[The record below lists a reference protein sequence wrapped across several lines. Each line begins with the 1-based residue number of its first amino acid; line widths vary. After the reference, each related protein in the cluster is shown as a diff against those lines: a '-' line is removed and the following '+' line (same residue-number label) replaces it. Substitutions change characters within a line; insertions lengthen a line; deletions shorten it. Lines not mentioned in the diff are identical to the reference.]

1 MRLAL
6 IVFLSSVAAFGQSKQ
21 ERGKQIVDEALAA
34 LGGPK
39 YLAMRDRVE
48 FGRAYSF
55 YREEL
60 SGLSVATIYV
70 RYDTPT
76 GPASSDHLLVRER
89 QSFGKDEKSG
99 AVLFAEGRGYEVTF
113 RGARLLPQ
121 ERYERYE
128 STMLNNI
135 FYILRMRLNEPGM
148 IFEYQ
153 GREIIDNTPAY
164 KVDITDAE
172 NRMVSV
178 YFNHLTKLPLRQI
191 YVRRDPKAGD
201 RFEELTIFGKYQDA
215 GNGVLWPMDVQRLRN
230 GERIFQMYAEE
241 VQVNTNLDDKL
252 FTLPSGIKM
261 LKPLK

>member
-6 IVFLSSVAAFGQSKQ
+6 VVFLTGVAAFGQSKQ

-39 YLAMRDRVE
+39 FLAMRDRVE
-48 FGRAYSF
+48 SGRAYSF

-60 SGLSVATIYV
+60 SGLSIATIYV

-76 GPASSDHLLVRER
+76 GPASPDRLLVRER
-89 QSFGKDEKSG
+89 QSFGKAEKSG

-121 ERYERYE
+121 DRYERYE

-135 FYILRMRLNEPGM
+135 FYILRMRLNEPGL

-172 NRMVSV
+172 NRTVTV
-178 YFNHLTKLPLRQI
+178 YFN
-191 YVRRDPKAGD
+191 
-201 RFEELTIFGKYQDA
+201 
-215 GNGVLWPMDVQRLRN
+215 
-230 GERIFQMYAEE
+230 
-241 VQVNTNLDDKL
+241 
-252 FTLPSGIKM
+252 
-261 LKPLK
+261 